1 MKKLSLLIPIV
12 VILSCIGASAAVVG
26 GFALVSMH
34 MKSYPFYQQAMTMAQ
49 NDPAVIELLGTP
61 VKDSIFVMGNER
73 NFTYGGGYANLDT
86 FIRGPKGKATLS
98 IYATYDAD
106 QPWVVEDMT
115 IRQDKKIILTYRKSA
130 GDKGF
135 QQQQ

>member
-12 VILSCIGASAAVVG
+12 VILSCIGASAAVAG
-26 GFALVSMH
+26 GFALVSRH

-61 VKDSIFVMGNER
+61 VNDSIFVMGNER
-73 NFTYGGGYANLDT
+73 NFTYGGGNANLDT
-86 FIRGPKGKATLS
+86 YIRGPKGKATLS
-98 IYATYDAD
+98 IFATYDAD
-106 QPWVVEDMT
+106 QPWVVEDIT
-115 IRQDKKIILTYRKSA
+115 IRQDKKIILTYMRSS

-135 QQQQ
+135 QQKH

>member
-12 VILSCIGASAAVVG
+12 VVLGCIGASAAVAG
-26 GFALVSMH
+26 GFALVSRH

-61 VKDSIFVMGNER
+61 IEDSLFVMGTER
-73 NFTYGGGYANLDT
+73 NFTYGGGYGNVDT

-98 IYATYDAD
+98 IYATYDEG

-115 IRQDKKIILTYRKSA
+115 IRQGKKIILTYMRSS
-130 GDKGF
+130 GNEGF
-135 QQQQ
+135 QQKH